1 MGASVNL
8 GDGGEDLPISE
19 INVTPFVDVVLV
31 LLVIFMVTAPA
42 LVKDVIGVQLPKATS
57 SSEKAMQ
64 TLGVAV
70 TRQGQVLVN
79 GAPVE
84 KEGLE
89 QEARRILAQTPDAQ
103 AIISADSEA
112 RHGDVVKAIDWVKGA
127 GIEKFALQIE
137 RSDAESTGR
146 EASVDEPK

>member
-8 GDGGEDLPISE
+8 GEGGEDLPISE

-137 RSDAESTGR
+137 RADAGSVGR
-146 EASVDEPK
+146 ETSGDEPK